1 MFATENNLSTMKI
14 IHVED
19 DATMRLSTK
28 KVLQEIGF
36 SIMASY
42 SDAVSA
48 ITGAKML
55 KPDLILMD
63 ISLEGDKDGI
73 ETFAS
78 IKDFSQAP
86 VIYLTSSTDLN
97 LKKKALNIGYLGFLA
112 KPFDKLELARL
123 LVAADK
129 IRLTKAQ

>member
-1 MFATENNLSTMKI
+1 MKI

>member
-1 MFATENNLSTMKI
+1 MKI

-19 DATMRLSTK
+19 DAIARLSTK
-28 KVLQEIGF
+28 KVLQEFGF
-36 SIMASY
+36 NVMASY
-42 SDAVSA
+42 SDATSA

-63 ISLEGDKDGI
+63 ISLEGEKDGI
-73 ETFAS
+73 ETFAT

-86 VIYLTSSTDLN
+86 VIYLTSSTDLT
-97 LKKKALNIGYLGFLA
+97 LKKKALNFGYLGFLA
-112 KPFDKLELARL
+112 KPFDKLELSRL

-129 IRLTKAQ
+129 LRLTKAR